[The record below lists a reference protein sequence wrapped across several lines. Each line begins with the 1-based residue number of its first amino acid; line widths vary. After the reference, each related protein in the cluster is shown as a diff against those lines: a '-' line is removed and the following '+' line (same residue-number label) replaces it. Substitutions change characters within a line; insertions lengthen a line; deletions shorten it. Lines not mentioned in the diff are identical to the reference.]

1 MDIPNNKYWQ
11 RFIASCS
18 MRLLIFF
25 EFKNAFLAKVTSR
38 IIMPFFE
45 SVLVYLCSKVKKT
58 EINLLL

>member
-25 EFKNAFLAKVTSR
+25 EFKNAFFGKGDITYYYA
-38 IIMPFFE
+38 FFE